1 MEFFEVRKDVAAA
14 VAAAAVVA
22 AAVAAAAAAEWIYCG
37 CALDVG
43 AMELILL
50 GVSLE

>member
-1 MEFFEVRKDVAAA
+1 MEFFEGRKDVASVVVAA
-14 VAAAAVVA
+14 VAV
-22 AAVAAAAAAEWIYCG
+22 AAVAVAAAEWIYCG

-50 GVSLE
+50 GFSLE